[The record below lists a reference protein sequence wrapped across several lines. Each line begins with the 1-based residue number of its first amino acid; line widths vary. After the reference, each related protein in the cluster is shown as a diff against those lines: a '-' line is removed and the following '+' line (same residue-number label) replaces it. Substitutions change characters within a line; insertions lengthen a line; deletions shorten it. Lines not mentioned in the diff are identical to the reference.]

1 MTAVGIIVEY
11 NPFHSGHLFHINE
24 SRRLSRQS
32 GVIAVMSG
40 SFVQRGEPAIVDKWC
55 RADMAIASGADLVLE
70 LPTVFALRSAQ
81 YFAAGAVRLLAAL
94 TCVSHVCFG
103 AEEADSAKLA
113 QAYQLTN
120 NPQTIELLKKKMHE
134 TGRSYAAIMAE
145 IIQVNTGVSLSP
157 NNILAIEYLRALE
170 KFAPQIK
177 PLIIQRQ
184 STHYH
189 DKTLSGNAASA
200 TAIRNAIINKNKF
213 ELLADVMSPAV
224 LTLLQEALQKQAG
237 PATIQSLA
245 KPIIAALRG
254 RSLTELSLQAEM
266 IEGLQNKIKRAAL
279 ESTDWNS
286 LLAKSISKRYSP
298 AKIKRILVYS
308 LLQIQAEK
316 LSTSDQT
323 GPLYARVLAFN
334 DRGRILLKKISQI
347 SSLPIIIKT
356 ANYLNRTTL
365 DRPVSPLE
373 KMLAIDVHATD
384 LYSLAVPDGQWLTGG
399 QDFLRTPH
407 YSH

>member
-11 NPFHSGHLFHINE
+11 NPFHNGHLFHINE

-32 GVIAVMSG
+32 NVIAVMSG

-70 LPTVFALRSAQ
+70 LPIVFALRSAQ
-81 YFAAGAVRLLAAL
+81 YFATGAIRLLAAL
-94 TCVSHVCFG
+94 NCVNHVCFG

-120 NPQTIELLKKKMHE
+120 TSRIIELLKIKMHE
-134 TGRSYAAIMAE
+134 TGKSYASIMAE
-145 IIQVNTGVSLSP
+145 IIQMNTGVSLSP
-157 NNILAIEYLRALE
+157 NNILAIEYLRALD
-170 KFAPQIK
+170 KFAPQIT

-184 STHYH
+184 LTNYH
-189 DKTLSGNAASA
+189 DKTISGNIASA
-200 TAIRNAIINKNKF
+200 TAIRNAIINKDRC
-213 ELLADVMSPAV
+213 ELLAGVMSPAV

-245 KPIIAALRG
+245 KPIIAVLRG
-254 RSLTELSLQAEM
+254 CSLTELSLQAEM

-286 LLAKSISKRYSP
+286 LLAKSISKRYSS

-308 LLQIQAEK
+308 LLQIQAK
-316 LSTSDQT
+316 QLITFDQT

-334 DRGRILLKKISQI
+334 DSGRSLLKKISQS
-347 SSLPIIIKT
+347 SSLPIIMKT
-356 ANYLNRTTL
+356 AHYLNRATL

-384 LYSLAVPDGQWLTGG
+384 LYSLAVPDNHWLAGG